1 MGGRGI
7 GPAAPSVPRGPGSC
21 HDPRGPV
28 GAGPGPRRPRA
39 GEVAME
45 TFGAVLIAVLVLG
58 GPLIAALAL
67 NLRDRRQARLLGTVL
82 AELGGP
88 DLRGRV
94 AIKVRGGLLGVPSV
108 VKIHL
113 LCASRQE
120 IWEILG
126 RLSERLSRR
135 GGLGGTGPRGGPP
148 PAPVPL
154 RPG

>member
-1 MGGRGI
+1 
-7 GPAAPSVPRGPGSC
+7 
-21 HDPRGPV
+21 
-28 GAGPGPRRPRA
+28 
-39 GEVAME
+39 ME
-45 TFGAVLIAVLVLG
+45 TFVAVVITLLVLV

-94 AIKVRGGLLGVPSV
+94 VVKVRAGLLGAPSV

-135 GGLGGTGPRGGPP
+135 VRLEVTGPVERPLAATSTFA
-148 PAPVPL
+148 PAL
-154 RPG
+154 SGRMLGA

>member
-1 MGGRGI
+1 
-7 GPAAPSVPRGPGSC
+7 
-21 HDPRGPV
+21 
-28 GAGPGPRRPRA
+28 
-39 GEVAME
+39 ME
-45 TFGAVLIAVLVLG
+45 TFGAVLIAMLVLG

-67 NLRDRRQARLLGTVL
+67 NLRDRRQARLLSTVL

-94 AIKVRGGLLGVPSV
+94 AIKVRAGLLGVPSV

-135 GGLGGTGPRGGPP
+135 VRLEVTGPVERPLAATFTFV
-148 PAPVPL
+148 PAL
-154 RPG
+154 SGRMLGA

>member
-1 MGGRGI
+1 
-7 GPAAPSVPRGPGSC
+7 
-21 HDPRGPV
+21 
-28 GAGPGPRRPRA
+28 
-39 GEVAME
+39 ME
-45 TFGAVLIAVLVLG
+45 TFGAVLIAMLVLG

-67 NLRDRRQARLLGTVL
+67 NLRDRRQARLLSTVL

-94 AIKVRGGLLGVPSV
+94 AIKVRAGLLWAPSL

-126 RLSERLSRR
+126 RLSEHLSGRVRLEV
-135 GGLGGTGPRGGPP
+135 TGPVERPLAATFTFV
-148 PAPVPL
+148 PAL
-154 RPG
+154 SGERM